1 MNHTGNN
8 KPKDGIQFLTID
20 QHIIKAFVSDDR
32 VEAVYLLGS
41 AVNGHL
47 RPDSDIDIA
56 ILPAM
61 NRHLDVFVRNSIAS
75 SLALKLGRE
84 VDTGILSS
92 ENLVYAYQAIMTGRR
107 VFARNPLAVDKIVAC
122 LLGMYGQFNFDR
134 REVCNAYS
142 S

>member
-1 MNHTGNN
+1 MELITV
-8 KPKDGIQFLTID
+8 TID
-20 QHIIKAFVSDDR
+20 EQIVSEFASDDR

-41 AVNGHL
+41 AVNGNL

-56 ILPAM
+56 ILPAAGC
-61 NRHLDVFVRNSIAS
+61 RLDAFVRNTMAS
-75 SLALKLGRE
+75 SLALELGRE
-84 VDTGILSS
+84 VDAGILSS

-107 VFARNPLAVDKIVAC
+107 VFTRNRTVVDNAVAC

-134 REVCNAYS
+134 REVRSAYS